1 MSETHTGILSAFCD
15 GEAVDPD
22 LFAAA
27 LADPRGRE
35 ALVDFARLRA
45 AVTSSHPLP
54 ASLARLRPARE
65 SIVRRPQLWAAL
77 AGAAAMLLL
86 VAMTFALL
94 PRTWFTPKAAD
105 APPSPTRVVRYQP
118 GVDWFT
124 AP

>member
-1 MSETHTGILSAFCD
+1 MSETHTEILSAFCD

-27 LADPRGRE
+27 LADPRGRD

-54 ASLARLRPARE
+54 ASLAQLRPAAH
-65 SIVRRPQLWAAL
+65 RRLQLWAAMS
-77 AGAAAMLLL
+77 GAAAMLVLI
-86 VAMTFALL
+86 AITFALL
-94 PRTWFTPKAAD
+94 PRTWITRD
-105 APPSPTRVVRYQP
+105 SGDTPPSPTRVVRYEP
-118 GVDWFT
+118 GVDWFS